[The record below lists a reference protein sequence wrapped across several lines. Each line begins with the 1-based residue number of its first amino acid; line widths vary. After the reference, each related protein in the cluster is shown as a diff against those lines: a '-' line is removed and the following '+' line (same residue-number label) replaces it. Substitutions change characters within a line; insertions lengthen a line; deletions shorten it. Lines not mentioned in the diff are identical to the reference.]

1 MGDGGAARWINS
13 ILVGIVFFIGL
24 HVLFV
29 LFDGNP
35 RNGIVKFVGSVARV
49 FIRPFIGIFDAS
61 NAQTRQL
68 IAALIA
74 VIVYSLL
81 AGIALAI
88 NRSVRTRLAHRRGD
102 AAPGAPTDVD
112 TTRRA

>member
-13 ILVGIVFFIGL
+13 ILVVIVFFIGL

-35 RNGIVKFVGSVARV
+35 RNGIVQFVASVARL
-49 FIRPFIGIFDAS
+49 FLLPFVGIFDHE
-61 NAQTRQL
+61 NPQTRRL
-68 IAALIA
+68 IAALVA
-74 VIVYSLL
+74 VIAYSLL
-81 AGIALAI
+81 AGIALAV

-102 AAPGAPTDVD
+102 AAPGAPSDVD
-112 TTRRA
+112 TTRRV